1 MQDIIELYRKF
12 DMYKNYSDPELRLHL
27 FPCLNL
33 DQNRKHYVNDKLVG
47 FTNWAFLSDKAQ
59 AKIKQTG
66 LISKED
72 WRSGNHLWHIDTVAT
87 SHLDEIIS
95 WTKNHFTQ
103 KFGINKKINWL
114 RIKND
119 KIIRTVTR
127 TTKDH
132 WLWVS
137 SVVL

>member
-12 DMYKNYSDPELRLHL
+12 NMYKDYSDPELRLHL

-59 AKIKQTG
+59 TKFKQTG
-66 LISKED
+66 LISKQD
-72 WRSGNHLWHIDTVAT
+72 WRSGNHLWHIDTVAI
-87 SHLDEIIS
+87 SNLDEIIS

-119 KIIRTVTR
+119 QIIRTVTR
-127 TTKDH
+127 TTKDN
-132 WLWVS
+132 WLWVA
-137 SVVL
+137 L